1 MIPFF
6 YFCSMLKVSFQQTFI
21 EVGLDEAGRGCLA
34 GPVYAAAVILPNCK
48 LIDELTELNDS
59 KKLTETKRYELRE
72 IIQSVA
78 VDYAVAFCT
87 NEEIDRWN
95 ILRASMMAMHRCLD
109 KLKVQP
115 EFIVVD
121 GNRFYPYKTLT
132 FKTIVKGDAQYM
144 NIAAASVLA
153 KTYRDDFMI
162 ALHEEYPMYGW
173 NENKGYPTPFH
184 VKAIDKYGLS
194 PYHRRTFHLKSQQLK
209 LF

>member
-1 MIPFF
+1 MSPFF
-6 YFCSMLKVSFQQTFI
+6 IFAMMLKVSYQQTLI

-34 GPVYAAAVILPNCK
+34 GPVYAAAVILPNREM
-48 LIDELTELNDS
+48 IEELADLNDS
-59 KKLTETKRYELRE
+59 KKLTEAKRYELRE
-72 IIQSVA
+72 IIQSMA

-95 ILRASMMAMHRCLD
+95 ILKASMIAMHRCLD

-121 GNRFYPYKTLT
+121 GNRFYPYKAVAY
-132 FKTIVKGDAQYM
+132 KTIVKGDAQYM

-153 KTYRDDFMI
+153 KTYRDDFMV
-162 ALHEEYPMYGW
+162 ALHNEYPMYGW
-173 NENKGYPTPFH
+173 NENKGYPTSYH
-184 VKAIDKYGLS
+184 ANAIEKYGYS
-194 PYHRRTFHLKSQQLK
+194 PYHRRTFNLKSQQLK